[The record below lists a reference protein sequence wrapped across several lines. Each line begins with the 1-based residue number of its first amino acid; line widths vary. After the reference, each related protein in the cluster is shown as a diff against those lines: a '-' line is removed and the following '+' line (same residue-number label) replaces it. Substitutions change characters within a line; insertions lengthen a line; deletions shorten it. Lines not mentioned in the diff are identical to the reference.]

1 MIRLAI
7 VARVPAPY
15 RIHQH
20 LRIARELG
28 DEVELHSAFLFDR
41 NNLPWEQSLPAEI
54 RPVQFGPGEEVQT
67 TLSLSS
73 WRAER
78 AKMKRVLAWLDEKQ
92 IDAVFTVGY
101 THPGH
106 PMLFRWCRRR
116 GIPNFLYGDSNIHGD
131 RARGIRRWIKR
142 GYMRWVA
149 GQITAVLPHSIYGK
163 QYYES
168 YAGVDMPMF
177 YVPQEPDYSRIF
189 NLTAEQRQRGQ
200 LKFGLSNDRRYL
212 LYSGRLAGVKRIDTL
227 IDAFA
232 RIAADR
238 PDWDLLIVGTGPL
251 EKSLQDRVPETLRQ
265 RVVWT
270 GFVNESDDIAA
281 INACASVFVL
291 PSSYE
296 PWALVIPEAAAA
308 GLPIVAS
315 RVVGASGELV
325 RDGVN
330 GKLFTPGDVDQLTAA
345 LRDVTASDERLESYG
360 QGSLHVL
367 DDWRRRGD
375 PIQGVRQALAFAGLL
390 PAPAPMGDPSP
401 PTPALPAWRRKSP
414 VRQEANLP

>member
-1 MIRLAI
+1 
-7 VARVPAPY
+7 
-15 RIHQH
+15 
-20 LRIARELG
+20 
-28 DEVELHSAFLFDR
+28 
-41 NNLPWEQSLPAEI
+41 
-54 RPVQFGPGEEVQT
+54 
-67 TLSLSS
+67 
-73 WRAER
+73 
-78 AKMKRVLAWLDEKQ
+78 MKRVISWLEQ
-92 IDAVFTVGY
+92 NRIDAVFTVGY

-106 PMLFRWCRRR
+106 PALFRWCRRR

-131 RARGIRRWIKR
+131 RARGIRRWVKR
-142 GYMRWVA
+142 RYMRWVA
-149 GQITAVLPHSIYGK
+149 ARVTAVLPHSIYGK

-168 YAGVDMPMF
+168 YAGADMPMF
-177 YVPQEPDYSRIF
+177 YVPQEPEYARIF
-189 NLTAEQRQRGQ
+189 NLTAEQRLAAQR
-200 LKFGLSNDRRYL
+200 KFGLRDDRRYL
-212 LYSGRLAGVKRIDTL
+212 LYSGRLAAVKRIDTL

-232 RIAADR
+232 RIAVDN
-238 PDWDLLIVGTGPL
+238 PEWDLLIVGTGPL
-251 EKSLQDRVPETLRQ
+251 EQQLRDRVPTSLRD

-270 GFVNESDDIAA
+270 GFVNDSNDIAA

-315 RVVGASGELV
+315 RVVGATGELV

-345 LRDVTASDERLESYG
+345 LREVVASDDRLESYS
-360 QGSLHVL
+360 QESLNVL

-390 PAPAPMGDPSP
+390 PAPAPMGEPSP
-401 PTPALPAWRRKSP
+401 PTPALPAWRRLSQM
-414 VRQEANLP
+414 RQEANSS